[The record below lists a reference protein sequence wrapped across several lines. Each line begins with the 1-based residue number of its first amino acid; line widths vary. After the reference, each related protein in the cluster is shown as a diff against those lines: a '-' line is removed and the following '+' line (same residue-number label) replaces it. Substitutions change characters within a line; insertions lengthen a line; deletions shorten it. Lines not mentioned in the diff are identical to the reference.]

1 MQLRQLEIVQ
11 QTEYITKE
19 DILTGIEQGKNY
31 IDKYAFILHDKD
43 KNENG
48 ELKASH
54 YHILLHFK
62 YPVNTDYVLKWFNI
76 KENYINK
83 IKSQFYNAVLYLIQ
97 W

>member
-19 DILTGIEQGKNY
+19 DILTAIKEGQNY

-48 ELKASH
+48 ESKASH
-54 YHILLHFK
+54 YHILLHLLFLAH
-62 YPVNTDYVLKWFNI
+62 Y
-76 KENYINK
+76 
-83 IKSQFYNAVLYLIQ
+83 
-97 W
+97 